1 MFSKEL
7 EEVIDAAIA
16 DGVLT
21 DKERAVLHKRAQA
34 EGVDPDELDV
44 VIDGRLAKKK
54 KEEDWLRPAPPMNL
68 VNEKYGNVVKCPNCG
83 STDVVGKVK
92 CPECGYVFT
101 NIKANSSA
109 ERLAE
114 QLASVEKAR
123 RGDLVGGVLSVFGG
137 GKATEKATIIQNFPV
152 PNTRDDLLEFLSML
166 KPKSA
171 KYGKAETTMGA
182 ESEKKLSIAY
192 YVKYAECIDKARRHF
207 KNDQEFQPY
216 YDFYEKEEKQWSPGI
231 KVLIGL
237 IIYILAIAVLF
248 IIIFR

>member
-7 EEVIDAAIA
+7 EQVIEAAIA

-44 VIDGRLAKKK
+44 VIDGRLVKKK
-54 KEEDWLRPAPPMNL
+54 KEEDWLRPAPPKNL

-83 STDVVGKVK
+83 SIDVVGKVK

-101 NIKANSSA
+101 NIKANSSV

-114 QLASVEKAR
+114 QLASVEKER
-123 RGDLVGGVLSVFGG
+123 RGESGFLSILSLSE
-137 GKATEKATIIQNFPV
+137 GKQTEKATIIENFPI

-166 KPKSA
+166 MPKSA
-171 KYGKAETTMGA
+171 KYGGVDL
-182 ESEKKLSIAY
+182 SEAY
-192 YVKYAECIDKARRHF
+192 YVKYAECINKARRHF
-207 KNDQEFQPY
+207 KNDPDFQPY
-216 YDFYEKEEKQWSPGI
+216 YDFYEKEEKKWNPALLG
-231 KVLIGL
+231 LIGL
-237 IIYILAIAVLF
+237 LAIFVFLCGLLF
-248 IIIFR
+248 L